1 MSFNWAEYL
10 HLAEELT
17 GIANSIAGEEARL
30 RSTISRAYYAAF
42 IRARN
47 YLRHQDL
54 DLPRNGDVHRYV
66 RDYFDRSS
74 NELHRMIANDLA
86 RLRISRNRADYDD
99 IMTQLPVLA
108 RMSLKLAARV
118 LANLDELLLQQREAL
133 LKSEVKRS

>member
-1 MSFNWAEYL
+1 MSFNWEEYL

-17 GIANSIAGEEARL
+17 GITNSLAGEEARL

-47 YLRHQDL
+47 YLRIHQDI

-66 RDYFDRSS
+66 REYFDRSS

-118 LANLDELLLQQREAL
+118 LINLDALLLQQSEA
-133 LKSEVKRS
+133 KRLQT

>member
-17 GIANSIAGEEARL
+17 EIASSIAGEEACL

-99 IMTQLPVLA
+99 IMTQLPALA
-108 RMSLKLAARV
+108 RMSLKLATRV
-118 LANLDELLLQQREAL
+118 LANLDELLLQQSEAL
-133 LKSEVKRS
+133 LKSEAK

>member
-1 MSFNWAEYL
+1 MSFNWEEYL

-47 YLRHQDL
+47 YLRIHLDI

-66 RDYFDRSS
+66 REYFDRSS

-118 LANLDELLLQQREAL
+118 LANLDALLLQQSEA
-133 LKSEVKRS
+133 KRLQT

>member
-1 MSFNWAEYL
+1 MSFNWEEYL

-47 YLRHQDL
+47 YLRVHQDI

-66 RDYFDRSS
+66 REYFDRSS

-86 RLRISRNRADYDD
+86 RLRISRNRADSDD

-118 LANLDELLLQQREAL
+118 LANLDALLLQQ
-133 LKSEVKRS
+133 SEVKRLQT